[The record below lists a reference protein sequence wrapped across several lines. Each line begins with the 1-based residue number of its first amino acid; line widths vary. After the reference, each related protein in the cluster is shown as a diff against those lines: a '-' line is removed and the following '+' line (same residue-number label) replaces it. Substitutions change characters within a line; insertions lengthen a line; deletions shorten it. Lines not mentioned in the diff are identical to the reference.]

1 MLKAILK
8 FLAAISAIAGVFAA
22 LSWFTR
28 SKTSDY
34 VEIYSPEDDDDTF

>member
-8 FLAAISAIAGVFAA
+8 FLMLISAIAGAFAA

-28 SKTSDY
+28 SKSSDY
-34 VEIYSPEDDDDTF
+34 VEIYSSDDDTCP